1 MVLGPTAR
9 RWLPYLNFT
18 VAISALGFQTG
29 VLYPWHEEL
38 DREFKKL
45 REENKEQLQV
55 FHEAKLR
62 RLEELE
68 TRFANEKTH
77 KVCTIFASDH
87 SHADSK
93 SFLGGHS
100 NINHHPSR
108 FDLMIIYR
116 IFSSV
121 VKTVETYYLSDRA
134 GICRYWIHTPNSIY

>member
-1 MVLGPTAR
+1 MVLGPTLR

-55 FHEAKLR
+55 LHEAKLR

-68 TRFANEKTH
+68 SRFSNEKTH
-77 KVCTIFASDH
+77 KLSWWPWH
-87 SHADSK
+87 YK
-93 SFLGGHS
+93 STS
-100 NINHHPSR
+100 QS
-108 FDLMIIYR
+108 
-116 IFSSV
+116 
-121 VKTVETYYLSDRA
+121 
-134 GICRYWIHTPNSIY
+134 